1 MALRN
6 VPLSICVKPHMLFI
20 TQQLRCAASQYFAL
34 MHSWPKFGVLRW
46 QDAYGFVQFVDI
58 CQKYYFFSLIIITLA
73 LDNIYRTVK
82 QEKFGF
88 KERFSSG
95 LNL

>member
-1 MALRN
+1 MLMVLFN
-6 VPLSICVKPHMLFI
+6 LLIYVKNI
-20 TQQLRCAASQYFAL
+20 
-34 MHSWPKFGVLRW
+34 
-46 QDAYGFVQFVDI
+46 I
-58 CQKYYFFSLIIITLA
+58 FFLIIITLA
-73 LDNIYRTVK
+73 LDNIYRTGK

>member
-1 MALRN
+1 
-6 VPLSICVKPHMLFI
+6 
-20 TQQLRCAASQYFAL
+20 

-58 CQKYYFFSLIIITLA
+58 HMSKILFFSLIIITLA

>member
-1 MALRN
+1 
-6 VPLSICVKPHMLFI
+6 
-20 TQQLRCAASQYFAL
+20 

-58 CQKYYFFSLIIITLA
+58 HMSKILFFSLIIITLA

-82 QEKFGF
+82 QKSLVL
-88 KERFSSG
+88 KKG
-95 LNL
+95 LVQG